1 MLLHFGIMFLLF
13 GSYVTLFGLIIFLFN
28 IFLSLITFSLLRS
41 LNFKNENLSRILY
54 IQYFSS
60 NDINFDFYD
69 LLHFLYQA
77 YKGENDFSFD
87 GSKKTNWLVISSCL
101 CFCLFWSSFEI
112 FSEDY
117 AYSSYYK
124 SVQNKIYALD
134 DLLLKISGKNRPA
147 QNFLDF
153 FLIKNNFFWSFY
165 NFASGWMVK
174 APVLKTEVKN
184 KGQVP
189 SCPIFVV

>member
-87 GSKKTNWLVISSCL
+87 GSKKKKLTDWLFLVVYAFVYFDL
-101 CFCLFWSSFEI
+101 LLRSFP
-112 FSEDY
+112 EDY

-153 FLIKNNFFWSFY
+153 FSNQK
-165 NFASGWMVK
+165 
-174 APVLKTEVKN
+174 
-184 KGQVP
+184 
-189 SCPIFVV
+189 